1 LSSSVANKFNFKF
14 IDIASILKTK
24 DINTVSDD
32 KINNTFKEAMDKV
45 ESVYKG
51 VIISGYPN
59 NLIQANFMQQNAFL
73 PERIFMLP
81 YDNVS
86 MEKHYI
92 AEGHTA

>member
-1 LSSSVANKFNFKF
+1 LSSSVANKFNFKL
-14 IDIASILKTK
+14 IDIPALLKTK
-24 DINTVSDD
+24 DISTVSDE
-32 KINNTFKEAMDKV
+32 KINNIFKEAMDKV

-51 VIISGYPN
+51 IVISGYPN

-81 YDNVS
+81 YDNAN